1 MTSTFTLNQGSVAV
15 TLNPSGRKNVL
26 SFGDFKFK
34 SVCLAFVITQN
45 YFSLRVEKISE
56 QNIFKK
62 PRKFFNNLA
71 MKKNCALTCTPI

>member
-15 TLNPSGRKNVL
+15 TLNPSERKNDL
-26 SFGDFKFK
+26 SFGDFRLK
-34 SVCLAFVITQN
+34 SVCLTLLNIQN

-62 PRKFFNNLA
+62 PGKFFNNLA